1 MGKRG
6 SGEERLI
13 HLDPSSYPFSHFL
26 LSLFQQ
32 FTFSSFSCKFDPS
45 GESIMLYLSQ
55 VLSRPIR
62 DLEGES
68 VASIKDVIVRLGE
81 EDHPQVT
88 GLVARYRRRDF
99 FVSRW
104 RITEFNE
111 LGVRLNSD
119 ILDLRPFVRREGEVL
134 LARNVLDK
142 QLIDVD
148 GKRVVRV
155 NDVQIIEAAG
165 QWRVTGADVSLQ
177 GLWRRLAPAGFRGTR
192 RPVEVID
199 WSDVGYLA
207 TDAATVQLKSASGKL
222 ARLHPVEIAR
232 LAEALSYHHGSEVVE
247 SLDDETAAET
257 LEEMP
262 AAQQARILADM
273 DEERAADILEWM
285 SPDEA
290 ADVLGD
296 LPEEKAEELLG
307 LMEGEEQAD
316 VAELLPYEDDTAGG
330 LMTTEFVT
338 LPRELTVGEALAR
351 LREMAETPN
360 MIYYLYVVEAEG
372 SWKLIGVIALRSLIL
387 ADPEAPLA
395 NVMRSEFQSAHPD
408 EPGKEV
414 AHRIAEYNL
423 LALPV
428 IDRSGDILGIITV
441 DDAMEILLPKDWRQR
456 LPRLFS

>member
-1 MGKRG
+1 
-6 SGEERLI
+6 
-13 HLDPSSYPFSHFL
+13 
-26 LSLFQQ
+26 
-32 FTFSSFSCKFDPS
+32 
-45 GESIMLYLSQ
+45 MLYLSQ
-55 VLSRPIR
+55 VLGRPIR

-68 VASIKDVIVRLGE
+68 VATVKDVITRLGE
-81 EDHPQVT
+81 DDHPQII
-88 GLVARYRRRDF
+88 GIVARYRRRDF

-104 RITEFNE
+104 RITEISE
-111 LGVRLNSD
+111 AGVRLNSD
-119 ILDLRPFVRREGEVL
+119 VLNLQPFERREGEVL

-155 NDVQIIEAAG
+155 NDVQLIEVAG
-165 QWRVTGADVSLQ
+165 AWRVTGADVSLQ
-177 GLWRRLAPAGFRGTR
+177 GLWRRLAPAGFMGTR
-192 RPVEVID
+192 KPVEVID

-207 TDAATVQLKSASGKL
+207 TDEATVQLKSASGKL

-232 LAEALSYHHGSEVVE
+232 LAEALSYHHGSEVVG

-262 AAQQARILADM
+262 AAQQARIIGDM

-338 LPRELTVGEALAR
+338 LPRELTVGAAIAR

-360 MIYYLYVVEAEG
+360 MIYYLYVVEAED
-372 SWKLIGVIALRSLIL
+372 SWQLIGVIALRSLIL
-387 ADPEAPLA
+387 ADQTAPLDA
-395 NVMRSEFQSAHPD
+395 VMRTEFQSAHPG
-408 EPGKEV
+408 EPAKEV
-414 AHRIAEYNL
+414 AQRIAEYNL

-428 IDRSGDILGIITV
+428 VDQAGDILGIITV
-441 DDAMEILLPKDWRQR
+441 DDAMEILLPKNWRQR
-456 LPRLFS
+456 LPRLFA

>member
-1 MGKRG
+1 
-6 SGEERLI
+6 
-13 HLDPSSYPFSHFL
+13 
-26 LSLFQQ
+26 
-32 FTFSSFSCKFDPS
+32 
-45 GESIMLYLSQ
+45 MLYLSQ

-62 DLEGES
+62 DLEGER
-68 VASIKDVIVRLGE
+68 VATIKDVIVRLGQ
-81 EDHPQVT
+81 EDHPPLI
-88 GLVARYRRRDF
+88 GLLARYRRRDF

-111 LGVRLNSD
+111 QGARLNSD
-119 ILDLRPFVRREGEVL
+119 ILDLRPFMRRDGEVL

-142 QLIDVD
+142 QLIDVN

-155 NDVQIIEAAG
+155 NDVQIIHAADE
-165 QWRVTGADVSLQ
+165 WRVTGADVSLQ
-177 GLWRRLAPAGFRGTR
+177 GLWRRLAPPGLMGTR
-192 RPVEVID
+192 KPVEVID
-199 WSDVGYLA
+199 WSNVGYLA
-207 TDAATVQLKSASGKL
+207 TDEATVRLKSSSDKL

-262 AAQQARILADM
+262 PERQARIIGDM

-307 LMEGEEQAD
+307 LMDDQEQAE

-338 LPRELTVGEALAR
+338 LPRELTVAAALAR
-351 LREMAETPN
+351 LREMAQTPN
-360 MIYYLYVVEAEG
+360 MIYYLYVVEGEG
-372 SWKLIGVIALRSLIL
+372 SWQLSGVIALRSLIL
-387 ADPEAPLA
+387 ADPQVPLDE
-395 NVMRSEFQSAHPD
+395 VMRSEFQTAHPD
-408 EPGKEV
+408 EPAREV
-414 AHRIAEYNL
+414 AQRIAEYNL

-428 IDRSGDILGIITV
+428 VDQAGDILGIITV

-456 LPRLFS
+456 LPRLFG

>member
-1 MGKRG
+1 
-6 SGEERLI
+6 
-13 HLDPSSYPFSHFL
+13 
-26 LSLFQQ
+26 
-32 FTFSSFSCKFDPS
+32 
-45 GESIMLYLSQ
+45 MLYLSQ
-55 VLSRPIR
+55 VLGRPIR
-62 DLEGES
+62 DLEGER
-68 VASIKDVIVRLGE
+68 VATIKDVIVRLGTDE
-81 EDHPQVT
+81 HPPVT
-88 GLVARYRRRDF
+88 GFVARYRRRDF
-99 FVSRW
+99 FLSRW
-104 RITEFNE
+104 RISEFGE
-111 LGVRLNSD
+111 HGVRLASD
-119 ILDLRPFVRREGEVL
+119 ILDLRPFVRRDGEVL
-134 LARNVLDK
+134 LARDVLDK

-155 NDVQIIEAAG
+155 NDVQLIEAAPN
-165 QWRVTGADVSLQ
+165 WRVTGADVSLQ
-177 GLWRRLAPAGFRGTR
+177 GLWRRLAPSGFFGTR
-192 RPVEVID
+192 TPVEVLD
-199 WSDVGYLA
+199 WADVGYLA
-207 TDAATVQLKSASGKL
+207 TDAATVQLKSSSDKL

-262 AAQQARILADM
+262 AERQAQILGDM

-338 LPRELTVGEALAR
+338 LPRSLTVSEALAR

-360 MIYYLYVVEAEG
+360 MIYYLYVVEEEN
-372 SWKLIGVIALRSLIL
+372 SWNLVGVIALRSLIL
-387 ADPEAPLA
+387 ADPAVSLEEM
-395 NVMRSEFQSAHPD
+395 MRTEFQMATPD
-408 EPGKEV
+408 ESAKEV
-414 AHRIAEYNL
+414 AQRIAEYNL

-428 IDRSGDILGIITV
+428 IDQAGDILGIVTV
-441 DDAMEILLPKDWRQR
+441 DDAMEILLPKDGRQR
-456 LPRLFS
+456 LPRLFG

>member
-1 MGKRG
+1 
-6 SGEERLI
+6 
-13 HLDPSSYPFSHFL
+13 
-26 LSLFQQ
+26 
-32 FTFSSFSCKFDPS
+32 
-45 GESIMLYLSQ
+45 MLYLSQ
-55 VLSRPIR
+55 VLGRPIR
-62 DLEGES
+62 DLEGLR
-68 VASIKDVIVRLGE
+68 VATVKDVIVRLGDE
-81 EDHPQVT
+81 EHPPVS

-99 FVSRW
+99 FLSRW
-104 RITEFNE
+104 RITELNDS
-111 LGVRLNSD
+111 GVQLNSD
-119 ILDLRPFVRREGEVL
+119 ILDLRPFVRRHNEVL
-134 LARNVLDK
+134 LARDVLDK

-155 NDVQIIEAAG
+155 NDVQIIEAAND
-165 QWRVTGADVSLQ
+165 WRVTGADVSLQ
-177 GLWRRLAPAGFRGTR
+177 GLWRRLAPRGFLGTKK
-192 RPVEVID
+192 PVEVID
-199 WSDVGYLA
+199 WADVGYLA
-207 TDAATVQLKSASGKL
+207 TDAATVQLKSSSGKL

-232 LAEALSYHHGSEVVE
+232 LAEALSYHHGSEIVE

-262 AAQQARILADM
+262 AERQARIIGDM

-307 LMEGEEQAD
+307 LMEDDEQAD

-351 LREMAETPN
+351 LRDMAKTPN

-372 SWKLIGVIALRSLIL
+372 SWKLVGVIALRSLIL
-387 ADPEAPLA
+387 SDPTQPLA
-395 NVMRSEFQSAHPD
+395 QVMRTEFQSADPE
-408 EPGKEV
+408 EPAQEV
-414 AHRIAEYNL
+414 AQRIAEYNL

-428 IDRSGDILGIITV
+428 VDEFGDILGIITV
-441 DDAMEILLPKDWRQR
+441 DDAMEILLPRDWRHR
-456 LPRLFS
+456 LPRLFG